1 MKLFLLK
8 NIFTTL
14 IIFLSFFYSSFAQ
27 EKLIYYPSG
36 IDKVTE
42 QKDLVYSEP
51 EGKNLYFNFY
61 SKTAG
66 NSPKPLVI
74 IMNGFGNDQM
84 RNAFFQI
91 EWAKLFAADEFA
103 AITFDSRQ
111 QTVEDDFNSLIK
123 YLDEH
128 KSQLGISPDRIILYA
143 ASGNVYKSLNIA
155 EDPNNKFIKG
165 AIFYYGFGPVESFR
179 YDLPVLFVRS
189 GLDNISTNKKIDSLL
204 SRAIN
209 ENAPIEILNNPGG
222 HHPFEFEGTNEYSI
236 NILKRTLQFAK
247 DAIEEKLHNSTELI
261 KDEIIAGTALYNND
275 FKTAVIVYKKL
286 SEDFPENPDIRKAL
300 ADALLGAE
308 KYRDAVA
315 QYQKAID
322 LGNWRIR
329 DISIPAA
336 VACVKMKDIEAVYYW
351 MQKIVGTPNGKNMA
365 KANPEFEL
373 LWKEE
378 RFNELLK

>member
-1 MKLFLLK
+1 MKLFSFK
-8 NIFTTL
+8 NIFLSL
-14 IIFLSFFYSSFAQ
+14 IIFPSFFYSSFAQ
-27 EKLIYYPSG
+27 EKLVYYPTG
-36 IDKVTE
+36 IDKVIE
-42 QKDLVYSEP
+42 QKNLVYSKP

-61 SKTAG
+61 SKPSK
-66 NSPKPLVI
+66 NSSKPVVI
-74 IMNGFGNDQM
+74 IMNGFGSDQM
-84 RNAFFQI
+84 RNADFQV
-91 EWAKLFAADEFA
+91 EWAKFFASDDFA

-111 QTVEDDFNSLIK
+111 QTVEEDFYSLIK
-123 YLDEH
+123 YLNEN
-128 KSQLGISPDRIILYA
+128 KSQLGITPEKIIVYA
-143 ASGNVYKSLNIA
+143 ASGNVFKSLNIA
-155 EDPNNKFIKG
+155 ENPNNKFIKG
-165 AIFYYGFGPVESFR
+165 AIFYYGYGPIESFR

-222 HHPFEFEGTNEYSI
+222 HHPFEFDGTNEYSI

-247 DAIEEKLHNSTELI
+247 DAIEDKLHNSVESI
-261 KDEIIAGTALYNND
+261 KDEIIAGTALYTED
-275 FKTAVIVYKKL
+275 FETAVSVYKKL
-286 SEDFPENPDIRKAL
+286 SEDFPENPDIRKSY
-300 ADALLGAE
+300 ADALLGAK
-308 KYRDAVA
+308 KYKDAVT

-336 VACVKMKDIEAVYYW
+336 VACVKMKDLESAYYW

-378 RFNELLK
+378 RFTKLLK